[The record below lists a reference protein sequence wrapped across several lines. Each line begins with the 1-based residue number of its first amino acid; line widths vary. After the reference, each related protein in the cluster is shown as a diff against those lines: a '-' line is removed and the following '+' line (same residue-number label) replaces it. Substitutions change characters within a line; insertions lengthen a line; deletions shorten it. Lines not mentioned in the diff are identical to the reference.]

1 MAGYMTKMIG
11 NVYEGELVN
20 GAAAPVKNGT
30 LMVMDATGTK
40 LVLPTADN
48 TTKLVAKEITTLYDG
63 MPAVRFVANKLNN
76 AYYFVENGFTGN
88 TAAEYDAREVETAV
102 GAFLRAHPLTVG
114 DEFVVATDLQA
125 TVGTA
130 YGVLATG
137 LIG

>member
-1 MAGYMTKMIG
+1 M
-11 NVYEGELVN
+11 N

-48 TTKLVAKEITTLYDG
+48 TTKLIAKEITTLYDG
-63 MPAVRFVANKLNN
+63 MPAVRFVVNKLNN

>member
-48 TTKLVAKEITTLYDG
+48 TTKLIAKENTTLYDG
-63 MPAVRFVANKLNN
+63 MPAVRFVVNKLNN

-88 TAAEYDAREVETAV
+88 TAAEYDAR
-102 GAFLRAHPLTVG
+102 
-114 DEFVVATDLQA
+114 
-125 TVGTA
+125 
-130 YGVLATG
+130 
-137 LIG
+137 